1 MLVTVNKKIKA
12 SKTVKYAAL
21 SSGTISAVWYDE
33 NCEKGAKRQNHIR
46 MTRDTTVKQADQYD
60 A

>member
-1 MLVTVNKKIKA
+1 MLLRVNKKISA

-21 SSGTISAVWYDE
+21 STGTISAVWYDE
-33 NCEKGAKRQNHIR
+33 SSDTGAKRQNHIR
-46 MTRDTTVKQADQYD
+46 MTRDTSSKLSDKYD

>member
-1 MLVTVNKKIKA
+1 MLITVNKKVRT
-12 SKTVKYAAL
+12 SKPVKYAAL

-33 NCEKGAKRQNHIR
+33 TSDVGAKRQNHIR
-46 MTRDTTVKQADQYD
+46 MTRDTSKQMDQYD

>member
-1 MLVTVNKKIKA
+1 MLIRVNKKISSSKA
-12 SKTVKYAAL
+12 VQYAAL

-33 NCEKGAKRQNHIR
+33 SSDKGAKRQNHIR
-46 MTRDTTVKQADQYD
+46 MTRDTSTQSEKYD

>member
-1 MLVTVNKKIKA
+1 MLVSVNKKIRSGKP
-12 SKTVKYAAL
+12 VKYAAL

-33 NCEKGAKRQNHIR
+33 ASDTGAKRQNHIR
-46 MTRDTTVKQADQYD
+46 MTRDTTKHVETQYD

>member
-12 SKTVKYAAL
+12 SKPVKYAAL
-21 SSGTISAVWYDE
+21 STGTVSAVWYDE
-33 NCEKGAKRQNHIR
+33 SSDKGAKRQNHIR
-46 MTRDTTVKQADQYD
+46 MTRDKSQSEQYD

>member
-1 MLVTVNKKIKA
+1 MLVSVNKKIKA

-33 NCEKGAKRQNHIR
+33 SSEKGAKRQNHIR
-46 MTRDTTVKQADQYD
+46 MTRDTTKQSDQYD